1 MVVVRLTVMVTEL
14 MWLELLRA
22 QITDLQL
29 TQTLFLCEFWIVTE
43 VVLRPELLQASIG

>member
-1 MVVVRLTVMVTEL
+1 MVVALLIVMVTEH

-22 QITDLQL
+22 PITDSQL
-29 TQTLFLCEFWIVTE
+29 TQTLFQCEFWIVTE